1 MIVTRFDSARADVEM
16 RRNQLEIDWLGVAN
30 STGSIGMSSTKAPGI
45 TPAPP
50 EGSLP
55 AIQVY
60 GIAAICLVVGLVI
73 GYFPLGSGH
82 SDRLAQVAP
91 RSPASGAMPRNHPQI
106 TFDQMKQMATV
117 QASSLVEKAK
127 SDPNNAA
134 LLIQIAGIYQSG
146 HQFKEAAEYLQ
157 RALKI
162 DPKNVSARTELASCL
177 FYTEDVDGA
186 LAQLNQALK
195 YDPKNINALFNLGM
209 IKYRG
214 KNDAKGAIAA
224 WQQLLKDHPDLD
236 RKAVVEQIIAEAKAT
251 AMPQN

>member
-1 MIVTRFDSARADVEM
+1 
-16 RRNQLEIDWLGVAN
+16 
-30 STGSIGMSSTKAPGI
+30 MSSTSTPQS
-45 TPAPP
+45 TPAPA
-50 EGSLP
+50 EGVLP
-55 AIQVY
+55 ANQVY
-60 GIAAICLVVGLVI
+60 GIAAICLVIGLVI
-73 GYFPLGSGH
+73 GYFLLGSGH
-82 SDRLAQVAP
+82 PGRVAQVVP
-91 RSPASGAMPRNHPQI
+91 SSPTPGAAAGTHPQI
-106 TFDQMKQMATV
+106 TFDQMKQMATL

-146 HQFKEAAEYLQ
+146 HQFKEASEYLQ
-157 RALKI
+157 KALKI
-162 DPKNVSARTELASCL
+162 DPKNVPARIELASCL

-195 YDPKNINALFNLGM
+195 YDPKNVNALFNLGM

-236 RKAVVEQIIAEAKAT
+236 RKPVVEQMIAEAKSST
-251 AMPQN
+251 AEAKK

>member
-1 MIVTRFDSARADVEM
+1 
-16 RRNQLEIDWLGVAN
+16 
-30 STGSIGMSSTKAPGI
+30 MSSTSTPETA
-45 TPAPP
+45 PAPP
-50 EGSLP
+50 GSSLP
-55 AIQVY
+55 ANQVY

-73 GYFPLGSGH
+73 GYFLLPSGRAARVVPVPPP
-82 SDRLAQVAP
+82 S
-91 RSPASGAMPRNHPQI
+91 SASGAMPSTHPQI
-106 TFDQMKQMATV
+106 TVDQMKQMATV

-134 LLIQIAGIYQSG
+134 LLVQIAGIYQSG

-157 RALKI
+157 KALKI
-162 DPKNVSARTELASCL
+162 DPKDVSARTQLASCL

-195 YDPKNINALFNLGM
+195 YDPKNVNALFNLGM

-224 WQQLLKDHPDLD
+224 WQQLLRDHPDLD
-236 RKAVVEQIIAEAKAT
+236 RKPVVEQMIAEAKSST
-251 AMPQN
+251 ETKN